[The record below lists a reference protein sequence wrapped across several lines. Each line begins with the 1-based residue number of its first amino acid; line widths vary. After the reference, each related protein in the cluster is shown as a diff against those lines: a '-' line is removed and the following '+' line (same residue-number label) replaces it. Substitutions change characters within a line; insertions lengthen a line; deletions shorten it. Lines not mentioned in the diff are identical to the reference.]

1 MGQLMQRFDTP
12 QPTPVTIEISVG
24 TVHLIASDR
33 SDTVVTVNPADRSR
47 RDDVDAA
54 EKTIVEFINGGVH
67 VKGPKWRSRFSLI
80 GPGKAGAVDVT
91 VELPSDSDFRGDAGM
106 GDFRVDGRL
115 GDTHIRSGAGD
126 VRLDHTASADVVSGA
141 GRLSLNRAD
150 GRVRVIT
157 AGEMSL
163 GAVDGDLELKNN
175 VGETWVG
182 EVTGTARVKSAAG
195 DITVDRAHGSI
206 TAKTATG
213 NIEVGEVGSGTIVL
227 ETAAGGLDIGVRE
240 GVAAWLDA
248 KTSFGR
254 VLNLIGEARRPDSAE
269 ETVEIR
275 ARTAFGDISIHRS

>member
-1 MGQLMQRFDTP
+1 
-12 QPTPVTIEISVG
+12 
-24 TVHLIASDR
+24 
-33 SDTVVTVNPADRSR
+33 
-47 RDDVDAA
+47 
-54 EKTIVEFINGGVH
+54 
-67 VKGPKWRSRFSLI
+67 LI

-91 VELPSDSDFRGDAGM
+91 VELPSGSDFRGDAGM
-106 GDFRVDGRL
+106 GDFRADGRL
-115 GDTHIRSGAGD
+115 GNTHIRSGAGD

-163 GAVDGDLELKNN
+163 GAVGGDLELKNN

-195 DITVDRAHGSI
+195 DISVDRAHGSI

-213 NIEVGEVGSGTIVL
+213 NIEFGEVGSGTIVL

-254 VLNLIGEARRPDSAE
+254 VLNLMGEAVGPDSAE
-269 ETVEIR
+269 GTVEIR
-275 ARTAFGDISIHRS
+275 ARTSFGDISIHRS

>member
-1 MGQLMQRFDTP
+1 MGALMKKFDTP
-12 QPTPVTIEISVG
+12 QPTPVTVEIAVG
-24 TVHLIASDR
+24 SVHLIASDR
-33 SDTVVTVNPADRSR
+33 ADTVVTVNPSDRTR
-47 RDDVDAA
+47 RDDVEAA
-54 EKTIVEFINGGVH
+54 GKTTVDLINGGIL
-67 VKGPKWRSRFSLI
+67 VKGPKSRGRLNLI
-80 GPGKAGAVDVT
+80 GPGKAGSVDVT
-91 VELPSDSDFRGDAGM
+91 VELPSGSDFRGDAGM
-106 GDFRVDGRL
+106 GDFRADGRL
-115 GDTHIRSGAGD
+115 GDTHIRSGVGD
-126 VRLDHTASADVVSGA
+126 VRLDHTAGADVVSGA
-141 GRLSLNRAD
+141 GRLSLNQAH

-182 EVTGTARVKSAAG
+182 QVTGSARVKSAAG
-195 DITVDRAHGSI
+195 DITVDHAYGSI

-213 NIEVGEVGSGTIVL
+213 DIEFGEVVSGSIVL

-254 VLNLIGEARRPDSAE
+254 VVNTIGEATSPDGAE
-269 ETVEIR
+269 GTVEIR

>member
-1 MGQLMQRFDTP
+1 MGQLMRTFDTP
-12 QPTPVTIEISVG
+12 RPAPVTIEISVG

-33 SDTVVTVNPADRSR
+33 SDTVVTVNPSDRSR
-47 RDDVDAA
+47 RDDVEAA
-54 EKTIVEFINGGVH
+54 EKTIVDFINGGVL
-67 VKGPKWRSRFSLI
+67 VKGPKWRSRLSLI
-80 GPGKAGAVDVT
+80 GPGKAGSVDVT
-91 VELPSDSDFRGDAGM
+91 VELPTGSNFRGDAGM
-106 GDFRVDGRL
+106 GDFRADGRL

-163 GAVDGDLELKNN
+163 GAVNGDLELKNN
-175 VGETWVG
+175 VGKTWVG

-206 TAKTATG
+206 TAKTASG
-213 NIEVGEVGSGTIVL
+213 DIEIGEVGGSPVVL
-227 ETAAGGLDIGVRE
+227 ETAAGGINIGVRS

-248 KTSFGR
+248 RTGYGR
-254 VLNLIGEARRPDSAE
+254 VLNLMGDAAEPGSADGK
-269 ETVEIR
+269 VEIR
-275 ARTAFGDISIHRS
+275 ARTSFGDISIRRS